1 MIQKIER
8 AIPAPLPQIAFATMP
23 DGRIRAALV
32 RTAELIYAD
41 GATDWII
48 RGRAVFC
55 FIAVT
60 RRSPR
65 SSRSRKSPVRVSGRG
80 FLDYAQAT
88 PASGIVD
95 EFGAASKLPR
105 RGAQKE

>member
-8 AIPAPLPQIAFATMP
+8 AIPPSLSIDDILLSDEST
-23 DGRIRAALV
+23 RAALV
-32 RTAELIYAD
+32 QTAELIYAD
-41 GATDWII
+41 DAMGGVIG
-48 RGRAVFC
+48 GRAVFR

-65 SSRSRKSPVRVSGRG
+65 SSRPRKSPVRVSGRG
-80 FLDYAQAT
+80 FLDYAQAP

-95 EFGAASKLPR
+95 EFGAASELPR
-105 RGAQKE
+105 RCAQKE